1 MDKRNALE
9 GVEPRKLD
17 LTGYYY
23 LDQTADNWTSCYR
36 HTCMYLIHTVAVPY
50 DLADLLL
57 QIQRMANTEECGN
70 LIAFLLSD
78 EAKFITGATYSIDGG
93 WAC

>member
-9 GVEPRKLD
+9 GVEP
-17 LTGYYY
+17 GYTPTPINR
-23 LDQTADNWTSCYR
+23 LGT
-36 HTCMYLIHTVAVPY
+36 P
-50 DLADLLL
+50 
-57 QIQRMANTEECGN
+57 EECGN

-78 EAKFITGATYSIDGG
+78 EASFISGATYNIDGA

>member
-9 GVEPRKLD
+9 GVD
-17 LTGYYY
+17 DGYNPTPINR
-23 LDQTADNWTSCYR
+23 LGTA
-36 HTCMYLIHTVAVPY
+36 
-50 DLADLLL
+50 
-57 QIQRMANTEECGN
+57 EECGN

-78 EAKFITGATYSIDGG
+78 EATFISGATYSVDGA